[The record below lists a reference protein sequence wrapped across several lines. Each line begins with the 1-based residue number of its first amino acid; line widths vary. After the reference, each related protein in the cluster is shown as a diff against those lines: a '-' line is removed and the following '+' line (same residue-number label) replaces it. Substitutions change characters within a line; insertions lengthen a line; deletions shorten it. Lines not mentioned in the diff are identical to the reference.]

1 MSELFQCPD
10 NRSSEIE
17 KESDETMKI
26 NYQLIADMY
35 NNTCVSFPKLTK
47 LSEARKK
54 AIRARLRS
62 YSVDDFQKLFSMA
75 EESDFL
81 KGKNQRN
88 WSATFDWLIKD
99 SNMAKVL
106 DGNYSQGKTENN
118 TYNTDN
124 SYDRSYMKMYS
135 SLPAPDEDIFS

>member
-1 MSELFQCPD
+1 MDECPD
-10 NRSSEIE
+10 NHSPETD
-17 KESDETMKI
+17 KESEETIKI
-26 NYQLIADMY
+26 NYQQIVDMY

-54 AIRARLRS
+54 AIRARLRA
-62 YSVDDFQKLFSMA
+62 YSVDDFQKLFNLA

-88 WSATFDWLIKD
+88 WSATFDWLVKD

-106 DGNYSQGKTENN
+106 DGNYCQGKTENN

-135 SLPAPDEDIFS
+135 SLPVPDEDIFS